1 MSNVDKIGA
10 IIKLMF
16 TDPKKNVLEFG
27 FIPGQRV
34 VDLGSGAGH
43 YSLALSHALGE
54 AGKVVAIDIDKPLLS
69 KLKNESMELGQ
80 TNVDVL
86 DGNIEKLGGVRLRDA
101 YADGVVFSN
110 ILFQLN
116 SIPTALEEAK
126 RVLKPG
132 GKACV
137 VEWTDLTMLTGKKDY
152 LQGKA
157 IPEVDT
163 KKFFEKA
170 GFVFERSFN
179 AGEKHYGLIF
189 KKPLQ

>member
-1 MSNVDKIGA
+1 
-10 IIKLMF
+10 MF
-16 TDPKKNVLEFG
+16 SDPKKNVIEFG

-43 YSLALSHALGE
+43 YSLALSASLGE
-54 AGKVVAIDIDKPLLS
+54 GGKVVAVDIDKPLLS
-69 KLKNESMELGQ
+69 KLKNESILLGQ

-86 DGNIEKLGGVRLRDA
+86 DGNIEKMGGVKLRDG
-101 YADGVVFSN
+101 YSDGVVFSN
-110 ILFQLN
+110 VLFQLN
-116 SIPTALEEAK
+116 SIPTALDEAK
-126 RVLKPG
+126 RLLKPG

-137 VEWTDLTMLTGKKDY
+137 VEWTDLTVLTGKKDFI
-152 LQGKA
+152 QGKA
-157 IPEVDT
+157 ITEVDT

>member
-1 MSNVDKIGA
+1 MDKIGA

>member
-1 MSNVDKIGA
+1 
-10 IIKLMF
+10 MF
-16 TDPKKNVLEFG
+16 SDPKKNVIEFG

-43 YSLALSHALGE
+43 YSLALSASLGE
-54 AGKVVAIDIDKPLLS
+54 GGKVVAVDIDKPLLS
-69 KLKNESMELGQ
+69 KLKNESILLGQ

-86 DGNIEKLGGVRLRDA
+86 DGNIEKMGGVKLRDG
-101 YADGVVFSN
+101 YSDGVVFSN
-110 ILFQLN
+110 VLFQLN
-116 SIPTALEEAK
+116 SIPTALDEAK
-126 RVLKPG
+126 RLLKPG

-137 VEWTDLTMLTGKKDY
+137 VEWIDLTVLTGKKDFI
-152 LQGKA
+152 QGKA
-157 IPEVDT
+157 ITEVDT

>member
-1 MSNVDKIGA
+1 
-10 IIKLMF
+10 MF
-16 TDPKKNVLEFG
+16 SDPKKNVMEFG

-43 YSLALSHALGE
+43 YSLALSASLGE
-54 AGKVVAIDIDKPLLS
+54 GGKVVAVDIDKPLLS
-69 KLKNESMELGQ
+69 KLKNESILLGQ

-86 DGNIEKLGGVRLRDA
+86 DGNIEKMGGVKLRDG
-101 YADGVVFSN
+101 YSDGVVFSN
-110 ILFQLN
+110 VLFQLN

-126 RVLKPG
+126 RLLKPG

-137 VEWTDLTMLTGKKDY
+137 VEWIDLTVLTGKKDFI
-152 LQGKA
+152 QGKA
-157 IPEVDT
+157 ITEVDT